1 MPSILILNAKEENAL
16 LRCMRKYNPATLPAA
31 TVLLLILRSSWE
43 VNGFGIL
50 GIFMMDKTA
59 KLSSLPILSII
70 LSIIPAP
77 ASQESSQTSKNDFC
91 GYRIVFKGKNNK
103 KTERVRTARFYLL
116 APLPGLEPRSNP

>member
-16 LRCMRKYNPATLPAA
+16 LRCIAEVQPSNSTHSDGF
-31 TVLLLILRSSWE
+31 VFDSSWE
-43 VNGFGIL
+43 VNDFGIL

-77 ASQESSQTSKNDFC
+77 ASQESSQTSKNNFC
-91 GYRIVFKGKNNK
+91 GYRIVFKGKKITKN
-103 KTERVRTARFYLL
+103 RTGAN
-116 APLPGLEPRSNP
+116 RSVF